1 MGRMQM
7 QMPSDTFKKRNFNK
21 EVADK
26 FKDPSKEELNTD
38 DSLQTFQRTRTKP
51 RCIIEK
57 SRINL
62 KITLKTF
69 DFKTEDSNASVFL
82 LKKTTMSHQKL
93 NALHPKKYNIYCF
106 HWRKLKQRK
115 RDYQYT
121 VDNQLLFIKILNSS
135 NK

>member
-1 MGRMQM
+1 M
-7 QMPSDTFKKRNFNK
+7 STSFSHIFKVAILPAITVINGPDADADALRILSRKRNFNK
-21 EVADK
+21 EVADN

-106 HWRKLKQRK
+106 HL
-115 RDYQYT
+115 
-121 VDNQLLFIKILNSS
+121 
-135 NK
+135 